1 MIHRLSR
8 QALTIICT
16 GLGLVCMAI
25 QPLAHAQEAYPSKAV
40 ILINPWAAGGPS
52 EAIIRPIAE
61 KLTQLLGQP
70 FVIEAKPGANGTI
83 GTGMVAHA
91 KPDGYTLLFANAGPI
106 TISPSLPNKPAYD
119 VNRDFVPITQIVSA
133 PTLLVVKAD
142 FPAKN
147 LAEFIDYIKKNPN
160 KVAYGSVGI
169 GSTTHLAGA
178 TLAERLGTEMIHIPY
193 TGSSQI
199 NTDLLGG
206 QIQTAFVNI
215 AGVMGLVSDGK
226 LRSLAVSTLKRVSVL
241 PNIPSVAEQV
251 PEFEMNSWYG
261 LMAPA
266 NTPLAITQ
274 KLNATIVQ
282 ILKMPEIVSR
292 IRDNGLEVEG
302 TTPEAFSAKIKS
314 DLANY
319 ANSVRAAK
327 IKD

>member
-1 MIHRLSR
+1 MVMFFSSL
-8 QALTIICT
+8 ALFHT
-16 GLGLVCMAI
+16 A
-25 QPLAHAQEAYPSKAV
+25 QAQEVYPSKAV

-61 KLTQLLGQP
+61 KLTQLMGQP

-119 VNRDFVPITQIVSA
+119 VTRDFVPITQIVSA
-133 PTLLVVKAD
+133 PTLLVVRAD

-178 TLAERLGTEMIHIPY
+178 TLAERVGTEMIHIPY

-215 AGVMGLVSDGK
+215 AGVMGLVSEGK

-266 NTPLAITQ
+266 NTPVSITQ
-274 KLNATIVQ
+274 KLNASIVQ

-302 TTPEAFSAKIKS
+302 TTPEAFSAKIKT